1 LAAFF
6 LGLTP
11 VSFHNNAIKRLTKV
25 YKLIRDIN
33 MEKQL
38 NLRRISSAMDEHGLN
53 QARLSKELG
62 VSRTIV
68 SSWFKGR
75 KFPRPD
81 KLLKLGLVLGLSF
94 NEIIQKSVT
103 AKEPIIAFRKKGTRI
118 TRDDHIDKAKEMGQ
132 LLELLVPYIPNDR
145 MFQSP
150 ALKNPKLE
158 YHYIQKVANSVRE
171 EIGVK
176 NGNPIEF
183 ARIIEKINE
192 FEVILIPVFHGNK
205 ENHENALH
213 IFLPSSNTTWIYLN
227 LDSNVHDFKFWMSH
241 ELGHMLSPSLSGEVA
256 EDFADTFAQ
265 ALLFSEDQA
274 ESTYNTLRSLRN
286 SRVRIKRIIEI
297 SEDFTI
303 SPVTV
308 YKSINNFATENGK
321 KEIFLEPDIY
331 ASTTRLNKNHANVSD
346 ALIKKKSINAK
357 QYIEISKNVFNS
369 PFFDIV
375 RMFLSEND
383 KSAGFIQSII
393 DTSILDAKEL
403 HAELV
408 K

>member
-1 LAAFF
+1 
-6 LGLTP
+6 
-11 VSFHNNAIKRLTKV
+11 
-25 YKLIRDIN
+25 

-38 NLRRISSAMDEHGLN
+38 NLKRISSVMDEHGLN
-53 QARLSKELG
+53 QAGLSKELG

-94 NEIIQKSVT
+94 NDIVQKSVT
-103 AKEPIIAFRKKGTRI
+103 AKEPIIAFRKKGVRI
-118 TRDDHIDKAKEMGQ
+118 TRDLHIDKAKEMGQ
-132 LLELLVPYIPNDR
+132 LLELLVPYMPNDR

-150 ALKNPKLE
+150 ALKRPMLE
-158 YHYIQKVANSVRE
+158 YHYIQKVANSIRE

-176 NGNPIEF
+176 NGNTIDFE
-183 ARIIEKINE
+183 RIIEKINE
-192 FEVILIPVFHGNK
+192 FEVILIPVFHGDK

-213 IFLPSSNTTWIYLN
+213 IFLPSSKTTWIYLN
-227 LDSNVHDFKFWMSH
+227 LDSNVHDFKFWMAH
-241 ELGHMLSPSLSGEVA
+241 ELGHVLSPSLSGEVA

-265 ALLFSEDQA
+265 AFLFSEDHA
-274 ESTYNTLRSLRN
+274 ESAYKTLRRLRN
-286 SRVRIKRIIEI
+286 NKDRIKRIVEI
-297 SEDFTI
+297 SEGLTI
-303 SPVTV
+303 SPITV
-308 YKSINNFATENGK
+308 YKSINNFAFENDK
-321 KEIFLEPDIY
+321 KKISLEPDIY
-331 ASTTRLNKNHANVSD
+331 VATASLNKNYLNVSD
-346 ALIKKKSINAK
+346 ALTKNKSLNAM
-357 QYIEISKNVFNS
+357 QYIEITKNVFNS

>member
-1 LAAFF
+1 
-6 LGLTP
+6 
-11 VSFHNNAIKRLTKV
+11 
-25 YKLIRDIN
+25 
-33 MEKQL
+33 
-38 NLRRISSAMDEHGLN
+38 
-53 QARLSKELG
+53 
-62 VSRTIV
+62 
-68 SSWFKGR
+68 
-75 KFPRPD
+75 
-81 KLLKLGLVLGLSF
+81 
-94 NEIIQKSVT
+94 
-103 AKEPIIAFRKKGTRI
+103 
-118 TRDDHIDKAKEMGQ
+118 
-132 LLELLVPYIPNDR
+132 
-145 MFQSP
+145 
-150 ALKNPKLE
+150 
-158 YHYIQKVANSVRE
+158 
-171 EIGVK
+171 
-176 NGNPIEF
+176 
-183 ARIIEKINE
+183 
-192 FEVILIPVFHGNK
+192 
-205 ENHENALH
+205 
-213 IFLPSSNTTWIYLN
+213 
-227 LDSNVHDFKFWMSH
+227 MSH
-241 ELGHMLSPSLSGEVA
+241 ELGHMLSPSLTGEVA

-331 ASTTRLNKNHANVSD
+331 ASTTRLNKNYANVSD

>member
-1 LAAFF
+1 
-6 LGLTP
+6 
-11 VSFHNNAIKRLTKV
+11 
-25 YKLIRDIN
+25 

-53 QARLSKELG
+53 QADLSKELG

-81 KLLKLGLVLGLSF
+81 KLLKLGLVLDLSF
-94 NEIIQKSVT
+94 NDVVKKSVT

-118 TRDDHIDKAKEMGQ
+118 TREAHLDKAKEMGQ
-132 LLELLVPYIPNDR
+132 QLELLVPYIPNDR
-145 MFQSP
+145 IFQSP
-150 ALKNPKLE
+150 ALKKPKLE
-158 YHYIQKVANSVRE
+158 YHYIQLAANSVRE

-176 NGNPIEF
+176 NGDPIEF
-183 ARIIEKINE
+183 ERIIEKINE

-213 IFLPSSNTTWIYLN
+213 IFLPSSKTTWIYLN
-227 LDSNVHDFKFWMSH
+227 LDSNFHDFKFWMAH
-241 ELGHMLSPSLSGEVA
+241 ELGHVLSPSLSGEVA

-274 ESTYNTLRSLRN
+274 ESTYKRLNRLRN
-286 SRVRIKRIIEI
+286 NKSRIKRILEI
-297 SEDFTI
+297 SEDLTI
-303 SPVTV
+303 SPITV
-308 YKSINNFATENGK
+308 YKSMNNFAFENDK
-321 KEIFLEPDIY
+321 EEIFLEPDIY
-331 ASTTRLNKNHANVSD
+331 AVTTNLNKHYLNVSN
-346 ALIKKKSINAK
+346 ALIKKTTLNALR
-357 QYIEISKNVFNS
+357 YIEITKKVFNS

-375 RMFLSEND
+375 RIFLSEND

-403 HAELV
+403 HAELI